1 MSEST
6 IAPRH
11 ARTPARPGDL
21 TDRLIAGDSWT
32 DQTLAEA
39 GIPVVDAPFVH
50 WRVDVGRLV

>member
-11 ARTPARPGDL
+11 ARTPAQPGDL

-32 DQTLAEA
+32 DQLPAEA
-39 GIPVVDAPFVH
+39 GTPVVDAPVVH
-50 WRVDVGRLV
+50 RRVDVGRLS